1 MKKTIFLGIAVLL
14 ALAVFSCGDPSLP
27 KDEDNAG
34 GITLVGPEF
43 AGGRALIPTVAQA
56 GTDFYEATFEK
67 LIGSPPYQII
77 RTTWS
82 YARKG
87 KIQLE
92 PGDYNVILMA
102 GRNSDK
108 TLLGVGQVTASNPAQ
123 GVSFDPAANLTVT
136 IAANT
141 SYLTFSVY
149 PLTNDINGENDGTTT
164 FTTTLTAGTAL
175 SPTLF
180 TQDELGNTVPV
191 FMIGKGAATSGTWKF
206 LIGTSD
212 QTTLLG
218 TRILVDGT
226 PAIYEVGFSAP
237 DTRDVPQKLTAK
249 LILTPASGS
258 NISAGTISISAT
270 APNDDGMVKI
280 ALDVPV
286 VAFAAAAG
294 TDKPTTWFIRG
305 GLNNGDIDAGI
316 TPNFAKAG
324 KIGGAIVL
332 GFGNLSNFPVIDL
345 IPSSWVPATP

>member
-34 GITLVGPEF
+34 GITLTGPEL

-56 GTDFYEATFEK
+56 GTDFYEASFK
-67 LIGSPPYQII
+67 KSDGQII

-92 PGDYNVILMA
+92 PGAYDVILMA
-102 GRNSDK
+102 GRNADK
-108 TLLGVGQVTASNPAQ
+108 TLLGVGQVTATTPA
-123 GVSFDPAANLTVT
+123 STLTPTTNISVT

-141 SYLTFSVY
+141 SALTFSVY
-149 PLTNDINGENDGTTT
+149 PLTNNIIRTTATT
-164 FTTTLTAGTAL
+164 FTTAL
-175 SPTLF
+175 STGAPAD
-180 TQDELGNTVPV
+180 TQATKDELGNTVPV
-191 FMIGKGAATSGTWKF
+191 FMITKSTAASLPTGVATTGTWKF
-206 LIGTSD
+206 LIGTTA

-218 TRILVDGT
+218 ASIFVNGAPT
-226 PAIYEVGFSAP
+226 IYEVGFSAP
-237 DTRDVPQKLTAK
+237 DERTVPQKLVARSITA
-249 LILTPASGS
+249 PADTDD
-258 NISAGTISISAT
+258 ISTGQIDISVT
-270 APNDDGMVKI
+270 APNDDGMVKV

-286 VAFAAAAG
+286 IAIAT
-294 TDKPTTWFIRG
+294 TDSPITWYVRG

-324 KIGGAIVL
+324 KIGGAVVL
-332 GFGNLSNFPVIDL
+332 GFGTLTNFPVIDL
-345 IPSSWVPATP
+345 IPSTWIPATP